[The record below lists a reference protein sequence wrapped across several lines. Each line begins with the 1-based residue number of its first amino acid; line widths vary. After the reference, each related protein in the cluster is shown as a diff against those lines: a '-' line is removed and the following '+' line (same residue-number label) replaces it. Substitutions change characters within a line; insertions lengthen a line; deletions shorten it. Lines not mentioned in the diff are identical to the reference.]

1 MKSIKNLTRFTYETS
16 AFQGWRLAI
25 SRKGATFTKY
35 FSDKVYGDEAKSF
48 AAAEAALAALK
59 TLLDSA
65 KLVDGKHT
73 AATKAK
79 VEKLLMKA

>member
-1 MKSIKNLTRFTYETS
+1 MESIKNLTRFTYETS